1 MSKKQNNMKQN
12 IQEETISIE
21 IKVPVQY
28 KEEILS
34 AIQSLEAS
42 PDCVKD
48 FVRYPKAR
56 LTQLRILLG
65 LNHDRPHTDAENQ
78 IVKDLLKYAK
88 AKQDD
93 RLENALNAEIAHMND
108 QPLPKGTILY
118 EFGILDNE

>member
-1 MSKKQNNMKQN
+1 MSKKQKSMKQNMKQERIN
-12 IQEETISIE
+12 IE
-21 IKVPVQY
+21 INVPIQY
-28 KEEILS
+28 KEEVLS
-34 AIQSLEAS
+34 AIQSLEAP

-48 FVRYPKAR
+48 FMHYPKAR

-65 LNHDRPHTDAENQ
+65 LNHDRPYTDAEHQ

-118 EFGILDNE
+118 EFGILDEE